1 MVYLILLGVL
11 FFVQLLAASWYDLA
25 KKATDNK
32 KAFKHKMICSV
43 TYIAGLLLCTA
54 IGNHFTDSFGLL
66 FLGGFVLL
74 FVHDLLEE
82 KKGKIAISIS
92 DASGGLGFLLV
103 ACALVFRSHE
113 IFKPDSYATTFD
125 EVIRLVFAIACLI
138 TSFTA
143 KEHIA
148 KLIPMAY
155 LLSRAVIFGIFLQQ
169 SGDAKM
175 QAASCAIIMGAVA
188 LAISSF
194 ISVFDKGDKKSL
206 LRINLYYFGLMF
218 ISCSVA
224 VL

>member
-11 FFVQLLAASWYDLA
+11 FFLQLLAASWYDLA
-25 KKATDNK
+25 RKSSDSK
-32 KAFKHKMICSV
+32 KAFKHKMICSS
-43 TYIAGLLLCTA
+43 TYIAGLFLCTS
-54 IGNHFTDSFGLL
+54 IGRHFTDSFGLL
-66 FLGGFVLL
+66 FLGGFLLL
-74 FVHDLLEE
+74 FVHDLLKE

-92 DASGGLGFLLV
+92 DSLGGLGFLLI
-103 ACALVFRSHE
+103 AGALAIKNYE
-113 IFKPDSYATTFD
+113 IFRPDSHATTID
-125 EVIRLVFAIACLI
+125 EIIRLIFAIACLI
-138 TSFTA
+138 ISFTV
-143 KEHIA
+143 KKHIA

-155 LLSRAVIFGIFLQQ
+155 LLSRAVIFGVFLQQ

-188 LAISSF
+188 LAVSCVL
-194 ISVFDKGDKKSL
+194 SVFDKNDKKSL